1 MQQKCENFL
10 FTPFFGEIRRGR
22 VSYYPRERQSRPKIC
37 KIRPK
42 FDLILSNLHQRP
54 VVPPRCKPSK
64 QSKYKTWGAGGGGG
78 KKKSKTKQ
86 KDNLLFAQE
95 LARLPSVLLRLRI
108 KRRHDVLTP
117 TTSTVVVSSSC
128 LSDRLFR
135 IRLLRDFA
143 KKSWVLVQIFVCIV
157 FVIFLEA
164 KQKRQE
170 LSCTDRQT
178 DRQTDWLTDWE
189 ADKTR
194 QTDKADTRVW
204 KEDSLHRPISR

>member
-1 MQQKCENFL
+1 
-10 FTPFFGEIRRGR
+10 
-22 VSYYPRERQSRPKIC
+22 
-37 KIRPK
+37 
-42 FDLILSNLHQRP
+42 
-54 VVPPRCKPSK
+54 
-64 QSKYKTWGAGGGGG
+64 
-78 KKKSKTKQ
+78 
-86 KDNLLFAQE
+86 
-95 LARLPSVLLRLRI
+95 
-108 KRRHDVLTP
+108 
-117 TTSTVVVSSSC
+117 VVVSSSC